1 LSAEADPNPARK
13 THERVLI
20 WKNDTKERERGVASS
35 STGLYS

>member
-1 LSAEADPNPARK
+1 MDSEELRCDVSN
-13 THERVLI
+13 